1 MHILKGANHQ
11 AEATNELP
19 LNDPETAPSKTA
31 PLYFSSEHA
40 TGMKRGPQPCNKV
53 NSVVSPLSRL
63 KSRLHISP
71 LFSIGNT
78 DTNKKEQKKELP
90 HFAQERPNTDYEG
103 CHSDVPNKRALGVPK
118 EPVSFNQKT
127 MSLEDSVIYIPSP
140 SNSFDEEKTGAGML
154 QDRLPSLSP
163 NLVKFRQ
170 LPSRAS
176 TPGFSVPLSAL
187 CEEGCKDVSAYHLN
201 NRKRVT
207 SSNQAGLPLVAS
219 QPKAFL
225 VADRVNEFLRARG
238 KTAQGS
244 K

>member
-1 MHILKGANHQ
+1 
-11 AEATNELP
+11 
-19 LNDPETAPSKTA
+19 
-31 PLYFSSEHA
+31 
-40 TGMKRGPQPCNKV
+40 
-53 NSVVSPLSRL
+53 
-63 KSRLHISP
+63 

-103 CHSDVPNKRALGVPK
+103 CHSDVPNKRALGAPK
-118 EPVSFNQKT
+118 EPVSFDQKAI
-127 MSLEDSVIYIPSP
+127 SLEDSVIYIPSP

-201 NRKRVT
+201 NEKHVT
-207 SSNQAGLPLVAS
+207 SSNQSLSSGGQS
-219 QPKAFL
+219 Q
-225 VADRVNEFLRARG
+225 RVSTCAW
-238 KTAQGS
+238 
-244 K
+244 